1 MNIFAFDENVSR
13 KQKKILAR
21 VRCLM
26 NGETSQMLS
35 ESGFKY
41 KKIYGVS
48 LVHLRKLAT
57 EFEPD
62 NKLAERLWYQG
73 FRETM
78 ILATMLADRELLTE
92 KQINEW
98 AGEIT
103 NIELAEQMAFNLLG
117 KRGNIKPVVDRWL
130 SHSEI
135 YVCYSALMSI
145 GWNFR
150 FSGSELGDYVKDN
163 YPLLELLA
171 VEPLLAKG
179 IFHCLKMMGRFDV
192 CLHDSVVQLA
202 SKWRDNHEYQLK
214 MIGENVLF
222 EFGLDDLVEGER
234 YWVNY
239 VKYKTF

>member
-13 KQKKILAR
+13 KQKKILSR
-21 VRCLM
+21 IRCLM

-78 ILATMLADRELLTE
+78 ILATMLADRESLSE

-98 AGEIT
+98 ADEIT

-117 KRGNIKPVVDRWL
+117 KRGNIKPIIDKWL
-130 SHSEI
+130 FHSGI
-135 YVCYSALMSI
+135 YVKYSALMSI

-150 FSGSELGDYVKDN
+150 FSSCEFGVYLKDN
-163 YPLLELLA
+163 VMILETLA
-171 VEPLLAKG
+171 AEPLLAKA
-179 IFHCLKMMGRFDV
+179 IFHCLKMMWRFDIS
-192 CLHDSVVQLA
+192 LHDWVMQLA
-202 SKWRDNHEYQLK
+202 IK
-214 MIGENVLF
+214 
-222 EFGLDDLVEGER
+222 
-234 YWVNY
+234 
-239 VKYKTF
+239 